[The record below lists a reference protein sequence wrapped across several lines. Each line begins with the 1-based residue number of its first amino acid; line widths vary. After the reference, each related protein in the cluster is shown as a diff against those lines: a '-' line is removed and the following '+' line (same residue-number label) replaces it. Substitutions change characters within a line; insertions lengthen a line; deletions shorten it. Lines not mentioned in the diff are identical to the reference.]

1 MQTGRRARITGAA
14 RLPTPRSWRA
24 GDQCFA
30 VPCGLRGL
38 ASRYSWRFGLAFG
51 GLRPVSSTC
60 SVSSGAV
67 ACFPGAG
74 GRRRGSVLGGLSCA
88 GILASCRAGKLN
100 PGIGKI
106 RTGNSQCPFHCGLA
120 FCRRADRRT
129 SSLSFCLGVPQSR
142 PAHDPCPLRPGIVG
156 QQHHMKHGRLIAVTP
171 GMRGGRPRDSLGFG
185 LRVGHRV
192 LQHHVLRCR
201 APAQE
206 EFMANAKV
214 PFGKQQIQQVNFPGE
229 ADKK

>member
-1 MQTGRRARITGAA
+1 MQTGRRAPVFAGAA
-14 RLPTPRSWRA
+14 RLPTPRSRRA

-30 VPCGLRGL
+30 APCGLRGL

-74 GRRRGSVLGGLSCA
+74 GRLRGSVLGGLSCA
-88 GILASCRAGKLN
+88 GILALL
-100 PGIGKI
+100 PGWKAQARRSEIGKM

-120 FCRRADRRT
+120 SCRRADRRA
-129 SSLSFCLGVPQSR
+129 SPLSFCLGVPQGR

-156 QQHHMKHGRLIAVTP
+156 QQRHMKHGRLIVVTP
-171 GMRGGRPRDSLGFG
+171 GMCGGWPCGGLGFG
-185 LRVGHRV
+185 LGIGHVV
-192 LQHHVLRCR
+192 LQYHVLRYR
-201 APAQE
+201 TPVHGK
-206 EFMANAKV
+206 FMANAKV
-214 PFGKQQIQQVNFPGE
+214 PLGK
-229 ADKK
+229 